1 MLRLSEAAYI
11 LSKWTIVKLLILVP
25 IAALAPAQHLAPCEL
40 NDRFP
45 DVRGRW
51 VKTRGIASS
60 GGYDEAI
67 CPDFVHLTDC
77 LRQSKDRRKTL
88 AEYRYVTRCGRDI
101 MSETCYPFKACTDA
115 LK

>member
-1 MLRLSEAAYI
+1 MLRLADAAR
-11 LSKWTIVKLLILVP
+11 SSPKWHIVEFLIFLH
-25 IAALAPAQHLAPCEL
+25 IAALASAQHLAPCKL

-51 VKTRGIASS
+51 VKTRNIGSS

-77 LRQSKDRRKTL
+77 LRQSRDRQKTL
-88 AEYRYVTRCGRDI
+88 AEYRYVTRCGEGMRI
-101 MSETCYPFKACTDA
+101 WLHWRSVCST
-115 LK
+115 